1 MMIKMILKKTAFE
14 LMFGFEPVPQE
25 IESRERARKQ
35 RLKKK
40 NQTDKN
46 KKHD

>member
-14 LMFGFEPVPQE
+14 LMFGFEPSRNDL
-25 IESRERARKQ
+25 ESREIARKQ